1 MRTLSGT
8 LKAAQQATS
17 IDALIKLVL
26 TFGASTY
33 TYTRLEILDLTEK
46 EDGPLHSIEITLDN
60 SDGALTSLD
69 LRGYKGVFSSGA
81 HTGAGDEYSACAPM
95 WVKAQRFDSSE
106 GVLTCTLSLV
116 GICNLMMDDKAS
128 AKYMPDEED
137 TKTIKTLIGE
147 IAGATLTGFTH
158 CTAYDIEWDG
168 EDDLIDSYTP
178 KDAFRVYVGNNRFSK
193 ITQLLDLTKC
203 VMRAEADGKLHI
215 FVPTTTG
222 EDFDYEYSLESGH
235 SFWAKAYRNRL
246 TIPNRIYVMSR
257 EDDDPAY
264 QGMAYEADSY
274 DKLPKVEFH
283 QTYLESNDQGQD
295 IAEAM
300 LAKAQMWCEAGSAN
314 VPMNV
319 GAEVFD
325 YVKVTDSR
333 ESDYRVGN
341 IGQIIR
347 HFNLMKNEWRMTFVF
362 GNWQNV
368 RKALAELG
376 ITADDLENY
385 FSRLQVGD
393 LYVEHILAD
402 NMDFV
407 WIDPDG
413 TIDLSQIGD
422 TLDNLPD
429 GEVYARVKTLHLDA
443 GLIKLD
449 EHILYSSGYNPTDK
463 FDLNNND
470 LDDVPNGSVYR
481 RVKSAALTAAG
492 LILLD
497 QVVAGTYGPV
507 LTTAISGGKIKLSTA
522 GLDTSQGY
530 GLILTTDIQNGHI
543 KGSAIIQ
550 SSLYRLV
557 SDDFMA
563 LWDGA
568 ADDAEDAL
576 ELLGNIAADDKVTPV
591 EKLEAKLNWDAIV
604 AEKPKIV
611 AEAQA
616 VGVSTTAYVNA
627 YNALNTYLNTTL
639 DVFDNMDSTTT
650 VTRST
655 WYSKW
660 ETYYTAKVDI
670 LNAIADLVFELAADA
685 YDIGVAAEETA
696 EGNLMYGY
704 ANFNAYAQDK
714 GEWYNLGGVAI
725 NGSSGINIFGTNYAL
740 TTRATKTGAIQ
751 CYVGSDGK
759 FYAGNGSVQIS
770 RSKLRIRGLAN
781 LEVLDEYDSVRG
793 GIGASSAEG
802 FYIASNGRNINIVA
816 DPSYRVEFYGRGI
829 VLPLKSSAPSSPVD
843 GQVVYDS
850 SDGHIKY
857 YSAHDS
863 QWFRIQ
869 RTGGWG

>member
-497 QVVAGTYGPV
+497 QVVAGTYGLILSADISAGHILLSSVVQSSSYRTVTDGEKGTWNSMMPGDADLDDIGDGV
-507 LTTAISGGKIKLSTA
+507 TYSRVRTTSIQAGQILLSETVQSSSYRLVTDGEKGTWNGKPDDMDDIPSGSTYGKIAL
-522 GLDTSQGY
+522 
-530 GLILTTDIQNGHI
+530 TDIQSGHI
-543 KGSAIIQ
+543 
-550 SSLYRLV
+550 RLWTCIGDLGDI
-557 SDDFMA
+557 SGDLGDISGDLDDIA
-563 LWDGA
+563 NGA
-568 ADDAEDAL
+568 
-576 ELLGNIAADDKVTPV
+576 TY
-591 EKLEAKLNWDAIV
+591 AKLRATQI
-604 AEKPKIV
+604 
-611 AEAQA
+611 
-616 VGVSTTAYVNA
+616 
-627 YNALNTYLNTTL
+627 
-639 DVFDNMDSTTT
+639 DSGYIKLTSAT
-650 VTRST
+650 VKS
-655 WYSKW
+655 
-660 ETYYTAKVDI
+660 
-670 LNAIADLVFELAADA
+670 
-685 YDIGVAAEETA
+685 
-696 EGNLMYGY
+696 
-704 ANFNAYAQDK
+704 
-714 GEWYNLGGVAI
+714 GEWYNESGVTIDAVAGIEIRGGKLTLKDSGGSHGGELYI
-725 NGSSGINIFGTNYAL
+725 DSSGFLRLDPWGTTLSENFMPVTNLAYKLGDSNRRWQYIYCNILYGGQFSFTEEKA
-740 TTRATKTGAIQ
+740 
-751 CYVGSDGK
+751 D
-759 FYAGNGSVQIS
+759 F
-770 RSKLRIRGLAN
+770 AN
-781 LEVLDEYDSVRG
+781 LDYMD
-793 GIGASSAEG
+793 
-802 FYIASNGRNINIVA
+802 
-816 DPSYRVEFYGRGI
+816 
-829 VLPLKSSAPSSPVD
+829 LPKKSSNPSAVE
-843 GQVVYDS
+843 GRLYYDTTK
-850 SDGHIKY
+850 DLICY
-857 YSAHDS
+857 YRNGVG
-863 QWFRIQ
+863 WRIIQ
-869 RTGGWG
+869 DNPY